1 MHRWEKP
8 RHGLRRFRRG
18 ILKFAL
24 LKLLAEMPS
33 HGYELIRVIREKGWG
48 GGAGSVYPL
57 LAALEAA
64 GFISGREEGDR
75 RIYELTEK
83 GRKMLEERAS
93 DIGRFF
99 EADEEEEGTGDAR
112 AQMREAADRL
122 MHAVSQMSYSSKP
135 ETVERVR
142 ELLDEGRK
150 KIYEVLAQE

>member
-1 MHRWEKP
+1 M
-8 RHGLRRFRRG
+8 RRFRRG

-33 HGYELIRVIREKGWG
+33 HGYELIRAIREKGFG
-48 GGAGSVYPL
+48 GGPGSVYPV

-64 GFISGREEGDR
+64 GFIAGRDEGDR

-83 GRKMLEERAS
+83 GRKMLEERAA

-99 EADEEEEGTGDAR
+99 EDDEEEGPGDAQ
-112 AQMREAADRL
+112 AQLREAADRL
-122 MHAVSQMSYSSKP
+122 INAVSQMGYSSKP

-142 ELLDEGRK
+142 DLLDEARK

>member
-1 MHRWEKP
+1 M
-8 RHGLRRFRRG
+8 RRFRRG
-18 ILKFAL
+18 ILKFAV

-33 HGYELIRVIREKGWG
+33 HGYELIRATREKGWG

-57 LAALEAA
+57 LAAPEAA

-83 GRKMLEERAS
+83 GRKMLDERAA

-99 EADEEEEGTGDAR
+99 EGDEEEEGTGDVR

-142 ELLDEGRK
+142 ELLDDARK
-150 KIYEVLAQE
+150 KI